1 MPLIQP
7 FDQSGVFRSA
17 DGIARYQNRRQS
29 LVEMLRAAVESH
41 PGGEFVVEVGGER
54 LTYRQFWDR
63 SARVAGG
70 LRAAGIERG
79 DRVAIRLGNGVNWCL
94 AFFGIQLAGA
104 IAVPVN
110 TRLSEPEVE
119 YVLSD
124 SGSKFVFLPDRPL
137 PDHRPAAIEDLDEKE
152 VSAIFYTSGTTGFP
166 KGAIATHENFLANVE
181 NCKRAAIVP
190 LDSSARGLISVP
202 LFHVTG
208 CNSQFLVACGL
219 AAAVVIMPA
228 FEVQSFLKTI
238 VEERIDSMSSVPAIY
253 WLAVNQP
260 NFREFDTSRVAR
272 LSYGGAPI
280 APDLVLEIMGAFP
293 NARVGNGFGL
303 TETSSLATFLPHEFA
318 RLRPETVGFP
328 SPVVDVKLADRY
340 ADGDVGELLI
350 RGQNVVKGYW
360 NKPEATAATFVDGWL
375 YTGDVARIDAEGF
388 VEIVDRKKDM
398 VNRGGE
404 NVYCVE
410 VENALA
416 AHPAVFEVAVM
427 GVPDEMM
434 GEKVGAV
441 VVPKPGRPIET
452 GELLEFAGA
461 RLADFKVPQYVVVR
475 TEMLPR
481 NPSGKILKKTLRET
495 VEWGKPMPVGR
506 AR

>member
-1 MPLIQP
+1 MSTNQA
-7 FDQSGVFRSA
+7 VA
-17 DGIARYQNRRQS
+17 ARPP
-29 LVEMLRAAVESH
+29 M
-41 PGGEFVVEVGGER
+41 
-54 LTYRQFWDR
+54 
-63 SARVAGG
+63 
-70 LRAAGIERG
+70 
-79 DRVAIRLGNGVNWCL
+79 
-94 AFFGIQLAGA
+94 
-104 IAVPVN
+104 
-110 TRLSEPEVE
+110 
-119 YVLSD
+119 
-124 SGSKFVFLPDRPL
+124 
-137 PDHRPAAIEDLDEKE
+137 
-152 VSAIFYTSGTTGFP
+152 
-166 KGAIATHENFLANVE
+166 
-181 NCKRAAIVP
+181 
-190 LDSSARGLISVP
+190 
-202 LFHVTG
+202 
-208 CNSQFLVACGL
+208 
-219 AAAVVIMPA
+219 
-228 FEVQSFLKTI
+228 
-238 VEERIDSMSSVPAIY
+238 
-253 WLAVNQP
+253 
-260 NFREFDTSRVAR
+260 
-272 LSYGGAPI
+272 
-280 APDLVLEIMGAFP
+280 VLEIMGAFP

-340 ADGDVGELLI
+340 VDGDVGELLI

-441 VVPKPGRPIET
+441 VVPKPGRPIEA

-475 TEMLPR
+475 AEMLPR